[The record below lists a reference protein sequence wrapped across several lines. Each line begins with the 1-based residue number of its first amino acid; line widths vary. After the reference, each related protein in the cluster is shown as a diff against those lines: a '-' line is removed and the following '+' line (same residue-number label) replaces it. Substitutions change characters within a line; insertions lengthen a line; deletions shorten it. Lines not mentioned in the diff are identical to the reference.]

1 MSVTLEKTKEWL
13 RVESN
18 DEDALINSY
27 ILAAEDI
34 ITGILR
40 FPISEFEVIPETVNQ
55 AMFYSIAEFYEKR
68 NELSIIELMETLKI
82 FLAPY
87 RRESW

>member
-18 DEDALINSY
+18 DEDALISSY

-40 FPISEFEVIPETVNQ
+40 FPLSEFEVLPEVVKQ
-55 AMFYSIAEFYEKR
+55 AMYFCIAEFYEKR
-68 NELSIIELMETLKI
+68 NELNIVELINTLKI
-82 FLAPY
+82 FLATY
-87 RRESW
+87 RRGEW